1 MYKRKGFRITLFI
14 FVVIIIAIFAGPHP
28 AKPVYKTIFPIVPSS
43 AKELTDYVSKNESLH
58 KLKPGNEAQIVWF
71 DSTQK
76 STEYAIVYLHGFSA
90 SQEEGDP
97 VHRDLA
103 KAFGCNLYLSRLA
116 EHGIDTIEP
125 MYNLTA
131 DKYWESAQQAL
142 AIGEKL
148 GNKIILVATSTGGT
162 NALQLAAT
170 YPQKI
175 AALILLSPNIAINN
189 KDAWLLNDP
198 WGAQIAK
205 LVTGSDHVVAKDQ
218 RDIYKK
224 YWYSRY
230 PLKAATELQEL
241 LETTMKKETFKKVTQ
256 PVLMLYYYRDE
267 VHQDSVVSVP
277 AMLKMF
283 DELGTP
289 ANLKIKKAVPNAGDH
304 VIGSYIKSHDVAT
317 VEAEI
322 KKFMTEVLRIPLA
335 R

>member
-1 MYKRKGFRITLFI
+1 LVRFHT
-14 FVVIIIAIFAGPHP
+14 
-28 AKPVYKTIFPIVPSS
+28 KP
-43 AKELTDYVSKNESLH
+43 
-58 KLKPGNEAQIVWF
+58 
-71 DSTQK
+71 
-76 STEYAIVYLHGFSA
+76 TEYAIVYLHGFSA

-322 KKFMTEVLRIPLA
+322 KKFMTEVLHIPLA